1 MKPYD
6 RLFQYMW
13 RFDAAV
19 IPFKVNSIT
28 LATSPIKLFEYMA
41 CQKPVVSVSL
51 PECTRYPGV
60 FLADTEDQFLAML
73 ERALQV
79 KDQPDYLETI
89 ENVARENTWESRV
102 ELIDARLDNFRL
114 VCH

>member
-1 MKPYD
+1 
-6 RLFQYMW
+6 
-13 RFDAAV
+13 
-19 IPFKVNSIT
+19 
-28 LATSPIKLFEYMA
+28 
-41 CQKPVVSVSL
+41 
-51 PECTRYPGV
+51 
-60 FLADTEDQFLAML
+60 ML

-102 ELIDARLDNFRL
+102 ELIDARLDNLHL